1 MNLVPLTWNWNSSCT
16 LCDICQLSRRERNT
30 WFTNDRSD
38 GRAKKEKAQTT
49 VNGGALCRGELRVIM
64 IQSSD
69 TWCMTT
75 CEKQVF
81 APRTILCFFLAGYW
95 TPIRWICRWGE
106 WVFRLSGKW
115 CCLFCFDFCQYVRL
129 PKIGTLFRTV
139 LLLPQLLWNAAG
151 YICLL
156 CVTTTA
162 KRPGV
167 EPFPPNFLPHQRDW
181 QHYFFSIELGDKQLF
196 QNIVTLSYD

>member
-1 MNLVPLTWNWNSSCT
+1 MKLKFILHIMWHMSTV
-16 LCDICQLSRRERNT
+16 QA
-30 WFTNDRSD
+30 
-38 GRAKKEKAQTT
+38 RAKHLVHQRQVWRPCKERKSPNDGLLGCSLQRWASC
-49 VNGGALCRGELRVIM
+49 NHD
-64 IQSSD
+64 SD
-69 TWCMTT
+69 AWLIAWQRARN
-75 CEKQVF
+75 KF
-81 APRTILCFFLAGYW
+81 LPREPFNVFFLAGYW

-181 QHYFFSIELGDKQLF
+181 QHYFVSIELGDKQLF

>member
-1 MNLVPLTWNWNSSCT
+1 MKLKFILHIMWHMSTV
-16 LCDICQLSRRERNT
+16 QA
-30 WFTNDRSD
+30 
-38 GRAKKEKAQTT
+38 RAKHLVHQRQVWRPCKGRKSPNDGQ
-49 VNGGALCRGELRVIM
+49 RGCSLQRWA
-64 IQSSD
+64 SCNHDSD
-69 TWCMTT
+69 AWLIAWQRARN
-75 CEKQVF
+75 KF
-81 APRTILCFFLAGYW
+81 LPREPFNVFFLAGYW

-181 QHYFFSIELGDKQLF
+181 QHYFFSIELGDEQLF

>member
-1 MNLVPLTWNWNSSCT
+1 MSTV
-16 LCDICQLSRRERNT
+16 QA
-30 WFTNDRSD
+30 
-38 GRAKKEKAQTT
+38 RAKHLVHQRQVWRPCKGRKSPNDGQ
-49 VNGGALCRGELRVIM
+49 RGCSLQRWA
-64 IQSSD
+64 SCNHDSD
-69 TWCMTT
+69 AWLIAWQRARN
-75 CEKQVF
+75 KF
-81 APRTILCFFLAGYW
+81 LPREPFNVFFLAGYW

-181 QHYFFSIELGDKQLF
+181 QHYFFSIELGDEQLF

>member
-1 MNLVPLTWNWNSSCT
+1 MSTV
-16 LCDICQLSRRERNT
+16 QA
-30 WFTNDRSD
+30 
-38 GRAKKEKAQTT
+38 RAKHLVHQRQVWRPCKERKSPNDGLLGCSLQRWASC
-49 VNGGALCRGELRVIM
+49 NHD
-64 IQSSD
+64 SD
-69 TWCMTT
+69 AWLIAWQRARN
-75 CEKQVF
+75 KF
-81 APRTILCFFLAGYW
+81 LPREPFNVFFLAGYW